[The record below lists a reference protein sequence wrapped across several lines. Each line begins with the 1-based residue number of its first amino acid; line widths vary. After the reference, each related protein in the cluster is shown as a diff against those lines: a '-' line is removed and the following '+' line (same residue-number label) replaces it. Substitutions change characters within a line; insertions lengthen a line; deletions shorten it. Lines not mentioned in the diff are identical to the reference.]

1 MENNRIRTSWKQN
14 KKNKSNKNNKIK
26 EIIREGLKE
35 LKTKNKQKN

>member
-35 LKTKNKQKN
+35 LKTKNK